1 MKRELNKK
9 MGRIF
14 VVTSGKGG
22 TGKTTSAVNL
32 GAALNHFGE
41 DVIIVDGNLT
51 TPNVGLHFGAPIVPV
66 SLSHVLS
73 GHARIEDSIYEHES
87 GVKIIPTSLSIKE
100 LKRANRKNLESIA
113 RKLRKL
119 SDYIIFDSGAGLGEE
134 AVSVIRLADEI
145 ILVSNPDMP
154 SITDALKTIKIAEEL
169 GKVVKGVI
177 ITRVRF
183 DKTEL
188 SPESIMDMLEVPI
201 LGVIP
206 EEFAIRESL
215 AIKNP
220 VVHTHP
226 KSRSSEKYKEIA
238 ANLAGRSYKAKKY
251 TRSFWRK
258 LLGLK

>member
-1 MKRELNKK
+1 

-32 GAALNHFGE
+32 GSALNSFGE
-41 DVIIVDGNLT
+41 DVILVDGNLT
-51 TPNVGLHFGAPIVPV
+51 TPNVGLHFGAPVVPI
-66 SLSHVLS
+66 SLAHVLS
-73 GHARIEDSIYEHES
+73 GNAKIEDSIYEHES

-100 LKRANRKNLESIA
+100 LRKTNKKYLENIAKKLKRLFS
-113 RKLRKL
+113 
-119 SDYIIFDSGAGLGEE
+119 YVIFDSAAGLGDE
-134 AVSVIRLADEI
+134 AISIISLADEV

-169 GKVVKGVI
+169 GKTVRGVI
-177 ITRVRF
+177 ITRVRY

-188 SPESIMDMLEVPI
+188 TPENIIDMLEVPI

-206 EEFAIRESL
+206 EEFAVRESL
-215 AIKNP
+215 AMKSP

-226 KSRSSEKYKEIA
+226 KSRSAEKYKEIA
-238 ANLAGRSYKAKKY
+238 AKIIGRDYKAKKHK
-251 TRSFWRK
+251 TGFWSSIK
-258 LLGLK
+258 KSLGL